1 MDIGHRTPLVDAFR
15 RGDVARDVRLS
26 AARGALAPRAS
37 EQLALLV
44 LLCRDD
50 DHEVAGAAR
59 ATLGR
64 IAPERLRAT
73 AQAPD
78 TPSDIREFLQA
89 TGLLGSGGTGTSP
102 DDHPLYEDESE
113 PLPDIALDEGQSA
126 EPPAHEDVTHTQR
139 PRPVQLSTLPV
150 IDRLRIAMRG
160 TREQRAV
167 LIRDPNKLVA
177 MAVLSS
183 PRLSEN
189 EVEGFARMPVV
200 AEDVLRVIA
209 SNRAWMRNYTILVG
223 LARNPKT
230 PPAVALP
237 LVPRLNERDLRALS
251 MDRNVPEGLR
261 ITARKLVVAAE
272 SRRK

>member
-1 MDIGHRTPLVDAFR
+1 MDIAHGTPLVDAFR
-15 RGDVARDVRLS
+15 RGDVAREVRLS
-26 AARGALAPRAS
+26 AARGALAPRAP

-64 IAPERLRAT
+64 IAPERLRA
-73 AQAPD
+73 AADAPD
-78 TPSDIREFLQA
+78 TPSDVREFLEA
-89 TGLLGSGGTGTSP
+89 AGLLAADQSSHPPG
-102 DDHPLYEDESE
+102 DDPLYEDASE
-113 PLPDIALDEGQSA
+113 PLPEVALDDAPAA
-126 EPPAHEDVTHTQR
+126 EPRPTADAWHVQR
-139 PRPVQLSTLPV
+139 TRPTPLSTLPV
-150 IDRLRIAMRG
+150 IDRLRIAIRG

-183 PRLSEN
+183 PKLSES
-189 EVEGFARMPVV
+189 EVEGYARMPAVDD
-200 AEDVLRVIA
+200 DVIRAIA
-209 SNRAWMRNYTILVG
+209 SNRSWTRNYSILVA

-230 PPAVALP
+230 PPAVGLP
-237 LVPRLNERDLRALS
+237 LLPRLRERDLRGLS
-251 MDRNVPEGLR
+251 VDRNVPEGLR
-261 ITARKLVVAAE
+261 LAARKLVVTAE